1 MDPRSLSDSFPGS
14 AADHPEGIG
23 SSFGG
28 MKWVGKLTWLLAVY
42 PLGWLGLFYSF
53 VLRARVTLGFWPTPY
68 RPDPQELGFTLHHL
82 AIDLGM
88 VVLPVA
94 VLSVLALV
102 LLVPSLAKGRR
113 NWSALVLAV
122 VSLGLAIAL
131 AQLDPGHYFE
141 WFAD

>member
-1 MDPRSLSDSFPGS
+1 MNPHSLPDAFPES
-14 AADHPEGIG
+14 AATHSEAIDPAD
-23 SSFGG
+23 GG
-28 MKWVGKLTWLLAVY
+28 MKWARRLTWLLAVY

-53 VLRARVTLGFWPTPY
+53 VLRARVTLRFWPTPY

-82 AIDLGM
+82 AINLGM

-102 LLVPSLAKGRR
+102 LLVPSSINGRR
-113 NWSALVLAV
+113 NWSALILAV
-122 VSLGLAIAL
+122 VSLGLAITL
-131 AQLDPGHYFE
+131 ARLDPGHYFE

>member
-1 MDPRSLSDSFPGS
+1 MNPHPLSDPFPES
-14 AADHPEGIG
+14 AATHSEGIG
-23 SSFGG
+23 SADGG

-53 VLRARVTLGFWPTPY
+53 VLRARGTLGFWPTPY

-102 LLVPSLAKGRR
+102 LLLPSSANGRR
-113 NWSALVLAV
+113 NWVALVLAV
-122 VSLGLAIAL
+122 VSLGLAITL